1 MRKKTGIMLLLILTA
16 LQITA
21 CGSKNCK
28 AKDCDSEIY
37 QDGYCKYH
45 YYKNQAA
52 EAVDA
57 VEEGI
62 KGLINDD

>member
-1 MRKKTGIMLLLILTA
+1 MYKKAGIFFLLMLTA
-16 LQITA
+16 LQISA

-45 YYKNQAA
+45 YYIRFYFDQEKK
-52 EAVDA
+52 
-57 VEEGI
+57 I
-62 KGLINDD
+62 